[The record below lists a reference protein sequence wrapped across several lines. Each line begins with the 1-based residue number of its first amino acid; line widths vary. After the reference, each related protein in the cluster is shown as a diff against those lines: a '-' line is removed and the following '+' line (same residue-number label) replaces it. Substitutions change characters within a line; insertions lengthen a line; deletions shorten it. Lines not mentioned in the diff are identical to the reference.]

1 MMRAIW
7 RQQQGFTL
15 IELLIVVAII
25 GILAGIA
32 VPRISESLDSA
43 KVNSCQSNRA
53 AIESA
58 AELYR
63 FKESVYPA
71 NVGTLVEAGYF
82 RKEPECPSGGD
93 YKIDQETG
101 AVTCSKHSES
111 EHSEDPN

>member
-63 FKESVYPA
+63 FKESEYPE
-71 NVGTLVEAGYF
+71 NVETLVSAGYF
-82 RKEPECPSGGD
+82 RKEPKCPSGGT
-93 YKIDQETG
+93 YSIHQTTG
-101 AVTCSKHSES
+101 AVTCDATGH
-111 EHSEDPN
+111 N

>member
-63 FKESVYPA
+63 FKESEYPED
-71 NVGTLVEAGYF
+71 VETLVTDGYF
-82 RKEPECPSGGD
+82 RKEPECPSSGTYSINKG
-93 YKIDQETG
+93 TG
-101 AVTCSKHSES
+101 AVTCSKHS
-111 EHSEDPN
+111 